1 MTRIGKREW
10 IRARL
15 RWIAP
20 VCALAALAFVL
31 TLKVWETTA
40 PPRPPTPSAIMPALA
55 IMARTEST
63 AELRRVL
70 DSNDVAYS
78 FVAMPPGTFG
88 HYTINQKVVEMDLR
102 LIDEDPVTLAA
113 LLAHE
118 ATHARDA
125 VSGYLSIG
133 GANACI
139 DSELRA
145 FRASAQFWSEMYGPA
160 GKPDPADDLQQQM
173 NLVSQYE
180 LRDPAGL
187 ERLIRQTYVNQCG

>member
-1 MTRIGKREW
+1 MS
-10 IRARL
+10 
-15 RWIAP
+15 
-20 VCALAALAFVL
+20 ALD
-31 TLKVWETTA
+31 
-40 PPRPPTPSAIMPALA
+40 
-55 IMARTEST
+55 IMAQTEST

-70 DSNDVAYS
+70 DSNDVAYR

-88 HYTINQKVVEMDLR
+88 HYTVNQKVVEMDLR

-145 FRASAQFWSEMYGPA
+145 FRASAQFWFEMYGPA

-173 NLVSQYE
+173 NLVSHYE

-187 ERLIRQTYVNQCG
+187 ERLIRRTYVNQCG